1 LLTLEVNG
9 QLVTW
14 PEEFAQM
21 MMNHYRNHGVTFLVQ
36 RNCTHCGRDKTT
48 ETVFASE
55 KIKLIGAYAFSYRCR
70 LLSKVCM
77 NDKLEM
83 GGQL

>member
-21 MMNHYRNHGVTFLVQ
+21 MMNHYRNHGVKFLVQ

-48 ETVFASE
+48 ETVIAAE
-55 KIKLIGAYAFSYRCR
+55 KIKQIGEYALGYRSR
-70 LLSKVCM
+70 LRSMVGM
-77 NDKLEM
+77 NEKLEM
-83 GGQL
+83 GGQ